1 MSLIVHIILA
11 LLGGGPGRIPAQEQ
25 ALVTGSALDVDL
37 YGNVYVLD
45 AEKATLTLL
54 DRNLATI
61 AVIGQPGWDNGRF
74 DRPAAVWARNG
85 MDVFVADYGNHRI
98 QRFDRQLAFV
108 SSLSTRESDNPD
120 ERFGYPT
127 DVALSRLG
135 DLYVC
140 DGENQR
146 VLRIN
151 RLSQVEKVIGGFD
164 AGEGKLER
172 PTKIGIGPDD
182 DLYVLDGARILV
194 FDAFGNF
201 LTLLYDSMWKA
212 PSALYADAQR
222 VVVADS
228 GELVCFGPD
237 RQPVGRLR
245 LEGDSTAAIRGIG
258 SCGGKLYLLGEHGLS
273 IIPDPFGQ
281 KHQD

>member
-1 MSLIVHIILA
+1 MSLFVHILLLA
-11 LLGGGPGRIPAQEQ
+11 LTGGRAAQIPATHQT
-25 ALVTGSALDVDL
+25 AVTGTALDVDL

-54 DRNLATI
+54 DRNLATV

-108 SSLSTRESDNPD
+108 SSLSTRENDNPD
-120 ERFGYPT
+120 QRFGYPT

-135 DLYVC
+135 DLFVC

-182 DLYVLDGARILV
+182 DLFVVDGARILV

-212 PSALYADAQR
+212 PSALYADAER
-222 VVVADS
+222 VVVADG
-228 GELVCFGPD
+228 GELFCFGRD
-237 RQPVGRLR
+237 RQVLGHLR
-245 LEGDSTAAIRGIG
+245 PEGDSTGAIRGIG
-258 SCGGKLYLLGEHGLS
+258 FSGGKLYCLGEHGLS
-273 IIPDPFGQ
+273 IVPDPFVR
-281 KHQD
+281 